1 MTSEPVPGGQYCLNC
16 GAQLAGQYCGQ
27 CGQRATGRLISLWE
41 LLRDAFGDLF
51 ELDSRLWRTLIPLML
66 RPGRLTSDYLRGRR
80 MRYMP
85 PFRMYLVLSLLFF
98 VIVFF
103 DPRQEF
109 ALLYE
114 PAELPVPG
122 EQTDAEDGG
131 SALLAPGE
139 EAEARRA
146 LEELVDEGVI
156 DDAVLGQF
164 EAAVTAGAAPEPADA
179 PAPTDDSGIDADA
192 SDEPGVNINFGTNEN
207 RCNVDDMD
215 LSGAPQFIQ
224 RRITEERLRQVCERV
239 TEVGAYGVLRAM
251 LDNVPVALL
260 LLLPVLALVMKLM
273 YPLSR
278 RYYVEHLLFI
288 VHFHAFFFLL
298 LTLQVLWAR
307 SVAVV
312 GAPSALSVLPI
323 VATSFYVPVYLYRSM
338 RSVYEQGR
346 ALTFL
351 KFLTLVVA
359 YVTGLTFMLT
369 AALLITVFSI

>member
-1 MTSEPVPGGQYCLNC
+1 MSGETGPAGQHCLNC
-16 GAQLAGQYCGQ
+16 GAPLTGQYCGQ
-27 CGQRATGRLISLWE
+27 CGQRATNRLISLWE

-66 RPGRLTSDYLRGRR
+66 RPGQLTSDYLRGRR

-103 DPRQEF
+103 DPRQEL

-114 PAELPVPG
+114 PDQLPAAG
-122 EQTDAEDGG
+122 EQAADGDGG
-131 SALLAPGE
+131 ATMPGRGE
-139 EAEARRA
+139 EAEARRT
-146 LEELVDEGVI
+146 LEELVSQGVI
-156 DDAVLGQF
+156 DEAVLERFDAG
-164 EAAVTAGAAPEPADA
+164 VTTRTAPEPADA
-179 PAPTDDSGIDADA
+179 PAPADESGGDADE
-192 SDEPGVNINFGTNEN
+192 SDGPSVNIDFGDGED

-224 RRITEERLRQVCERV
+224 RRLTEERLRHVCERV
-239 TEVGAYGVLRAM
+239 TEVGGYGVLRAM

-260 LLLPVLALVMKLM
+260 LLLPALALVMKLL

-307 SVAVV
+307 SMGLV
-312 GAPSALSVLPI
+312 GAPSAMSVLPI
-323 VATSFYVPVYLYRSM
+323 VATSFYVPVYLFRSM

-346 ALTFL
+346 VLTFL
-351 KFLTLVVA
+351 KFLGLIVA
-359 YVTGLTFMLT
+359 YVTGMTVMLS

>member
-1 MTSEPVPGGQYCLNC
+1 MTGKAAPAGQYCLNC

-27 CGQRATGRLISLWE
+27 CGQRASNRLISLWE
-41 LLRDAFGDLF
+41 LLRDAFGDMF

-98 VIVFF
+98 LIVFF
-103 DPRQEF
+103 DPRHEL

-114 PAELPVPG
+114 PAAVPAAG
-122 EQTDAEDGG
+122 EEAAGAGE
-131 SALLAPGE
+131 SSMLAPGE

-146 LEELVDEGVI
+146 LEELVEEGVI
-156 DDAVLGQF
+156 DEAVLGRF
-164 EAAVTAGAAPEPADA
+164 EAAVAAGAAPEAADA
-179 PAPTDDSGIDADA
+179 PAPVEESGGDADA
-192 SDEPGVNINFGTNEN
+192 SDEPGVNITSGEGDE
-207 RCNVDDMD
+207 RCNVGDMD
-215 LSGAPQFIQ
+215 LADAPHFIQ
-224 RRITEERLRQVCERV
+224 RRITEERVRHVCERV
-239 TEVGAYGVLRAM
+239 TDVGLYGVLRAM

-260 LLLPVLALVMKLM
+260 LLLPALALVMKLL

-298 LTLQVLWAR
+298 VTLQVLWAR
-307 SVAVV
+307 SMGAL
-312 GAPSALSVLPI
+312 GAPSPVSVLPI
-323 VATSFYVPVYLYRSM
+323 IATSLYVPVYLFRSM

-346 ALTFL
+346 ALTLL
-351 KFLTLVVA
+351 KFVVLIVA
-359 YVTGLTFMLT
+359 YVTGLAFMLA